1 MLILLVNDDGI
12 NEPGLEA
19 LEGALSGYKTFTVAP
34 IGHCS
39 GAGMSLGLYA
49 PLSVMPCG
57 PGRYAVTGTPV
68 DCVKIALAELL
79 PRQPDLVISGI
90 NPGANLGNN
99 IWYSGTVAAATEAS
113 FWNVPAMAVSI
124 ERSGEPDFRHGAEL
138 VRRMVDRGVHRAIP
152 AGMMLN
158 VNLPPEAP
166 LGLKLTKPGSFLREV
181 PFLRHPDGSYSYGP
195 YELQRTRE
203 SCGTDVHAILDG
215 YGSISVLSPG
225 RDATP
230 VPDELENWCLT
241 LF

>member
-12 NEPGLEA
+12 HEPGLEA
-19 LEGALSGYKTFTVAP
+19 LERALAGFGTVTVAP
-34 IGHCS
+34 VGHCS

-57 PGRYAVTGTPV
+57 PGRFAVTGTPV

-79 PRQPDLVISGI
+79 PGKPDLVISGI

-113 FWNVPAMAVSI
+113 FWDVPAIALSVES
-124 ERSGEPDFRHGAEL
+124 SGEPDFSHAAEL
-138 VRRMVDRGVHRAIP
+138 AVRMVDRGVHEAIP
-152 AGMMLN
+152 PGMMLN
-158 VNLPPEAP
+158 VNLPPGTP
-166 LGLKLTKPGSFLREV
+166 SGLKLTRPGSFRREV

-195 YELQRTRE
+195 YELQGTRE
-203 SCGTDVHAILDG
+203 SGGTDVHAVLSG
-215 YGSISVLSPG
+215 YGSISVLRPG

-230 VPDELENWCLT
+230 APEELEDWCLR